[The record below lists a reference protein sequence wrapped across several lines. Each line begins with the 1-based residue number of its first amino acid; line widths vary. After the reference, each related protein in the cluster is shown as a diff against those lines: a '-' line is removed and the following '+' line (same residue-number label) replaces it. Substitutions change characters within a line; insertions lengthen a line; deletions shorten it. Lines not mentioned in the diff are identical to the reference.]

1 MGGRLFEVG
10 HLKVLFRGGV
20 VGGGGRLFEAGC
32 LLNFSTFRVGAY
44 SRWAL
49 IRGWALNRI
58 NTVLK
63 EIRFSERL
71 LVLLEIRFVWN
82 NGSQK
87 HSLSVDVRCL
97 VSGQFCL
104 CCSETMN

>member
-20 VGGGGRLFEAGC
+20 VGGGGRLFEAGR

-58 NTVLK
+58 NTVIGGIK
-63 EIRFSERL
+63 NSDKAGKNCTF
-71 LVLLEIRFVWN
+71 
-82 NGSQK
+82 
-87 HSLSVDVRCL
+87 D
-97 VSGQFCL
+97 
-104 CCSETMN
+104 

>member
-1 MGGRLFEVG
+1 MIFSKKRFII
-10 HLKVLFRGGV
+10 KVK
-20 VGGGGRLFEAGC
+20 
-32 LLNFSTFRVGAY
+32 
-44 SRWAL
+44 
-49 IRGWALNRI
+49 I
-58 NTVLK
+58 LK

-87 HSLSVDVRCL
+87 HSLSIDVRCL

>member
-20 VGGGGRLFEAGC
+20 VGGGGRLFEAGR

-49 IRGWALNRI
+49 IRG
-58 NTVLK
+58 
-63 EIRFSERL
+63 
-71 LVLLEIRFVWN
+71 
-82 NGSQK
+82 
-87 HSLSVDVRCL
+87 
-97 VSGQFCL
+97 
-104 CCSETMN
+104 

>member
-1 MGGRLFEVG
+1 MVLFFFFEVG

-20 VGGGGRLFEAGC
+20 VGGGGRLFEAGR

-58 NTVLK
+58 NTVSVQGAAMSLACWAG
-63 EIRFSERL
+63 IPVH
-71 LVLLEIRFVWN
+71 LVLI
-82 NGSQK
+82 
-87 HSLSVDVRCL
+87 
-97 VSGQFCL
+97 VSFIYH
-104 CCSETMN
+104 